1 MLTREA
7 YDRYVAAFNAKDYD
21 AVADF
26 YVDPPLMTFFGVEIR
41 SRQALKDFYGF
52 LHDHVK
58 ESVTV
63 LNFAASETL
72 TAIDGL
78 IRVEGV
84 KDLTRD
90 ALDARGLHGFFP
102 IDAGEVQEMRQFIF
116 YTIKNGL
123 IERVECALVPA

>member
-7 YDRYVAAFNAKDYD
+7 YDRYVCAFNAKDYD

-63 LNFAASETL
+63 LNFACSETL
-72 TAIDGL
+72 TAIDAV

-84 KDLTRD
+84 KDLTRE
-90 ALDARGLHGFFP
+90 ALDAQGLHAFFP
-102 IDAGEVQEMRQFIF
+102 IALGEVQEMRQFIF
-116 YTIKNGL
+116 YTIKDGL
-123 IERVECALVPA
+123 IERVECALAQA